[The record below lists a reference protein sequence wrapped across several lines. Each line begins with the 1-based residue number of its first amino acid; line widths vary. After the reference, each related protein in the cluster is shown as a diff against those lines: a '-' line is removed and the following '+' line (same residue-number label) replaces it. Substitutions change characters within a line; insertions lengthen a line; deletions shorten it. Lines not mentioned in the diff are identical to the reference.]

1 MTKTS
6 DQLVDEANK
15 EIETL
20 SVEEAKLALNDPKTT
35 FVDIRDIRELGA
47 DGMIPGAYHMPR
59 GMTEFWVDPKSK
71 YFKKIFASDQKFIFY
86 CKAGSRSA
94 LATKAAQDVG
104 LKNAAH
110 IDGGFTRWAE
120 QNGDITQKPQGKSP
134 AEKEG
139 IYDLLP
145 FVVNP
150 HNIARFENG
159 KVLIGDRRKYPFSK
173 EFVTCDTVADVAQ
186 SIKDMVTQ
194 GSGPWMAAVNAMRL
208 VANDGPDALK
218 AARDTLVATR
228 PTNTA
233 MKLRLDEVLT
243 VANLAAQQGTSVD
256 QAIENKINATKN
268 DIYNNYAV
276 RARAMA
282 DLIEDGDGILTMCFG
297 EAGFLL
303 SLAMAARDGKK
314 MTLYTPET
322 RPYLQGAKLTAPSIH
337 ELGIDVNLITDNMPA
352 HIMSEGNIQKYITA
366 ADLITVDGHVCNKI
380 GTYQNAITAHAHD
393 IPFFAFAWGR
403 DDNKM
408 TGSDIDIEERNPAEI
423 RQALG
428 VPTTIDAIGAR
439 YPTFDITPP
448 KYVAGVVTVHG
459 VVSPYTLKNYKNW

>member
-15 EIETL
+15 EIETIT
-20 SVEEAKLALNDPKTT
+20 VEEAKLALNDPNTT

-47 DGMIPGAYHMPR
+47 EGMIPGAYHMPR
-59 GMTEFWVDPKSK
+59 GMTEFWVDSQSK
-71 YFKKIFASDQKFIFY
+71 YYKKIFGSDQKFVFY

-104 LKNAAH
+104 LKNACH
-110 IDGGFTRWAE
+110 IDGGFTQWVE
-120 QNGDITQKPQGKSP
+120 QKGDVARKAQGKSP

-150 HNIARFENG
+150 HNIARYEDG

-173 EFVTCDTVADVAQ
+173 EFVSCDSVSDVAQ
-186 SIKDMVTQ
+186 AIKDMVTQ
-194 GSGPWMAAVNAMRL
+194 GSGPWMAAVNAMRM

-218 AARDTLVATR
+218 AARDALVATR

-233 MKLRLDEVLT
+233 MKLRLDEVLA
-243 VANLAAQQGTSVD
+243 VAQLATQQGTSVD
-256 QAIENKINATKN
+256 QAIENKINVIK
-268 DIYNNYAV
+268 DEIYNNYAI
-276 RARAMA
+276 RARAVA
-282 DLIEDGDGILTMCFG
+282 DLIDDGDGILTMCFG

-303 SLAMAARDGKK
+303 SLALAARDGKK
-314 MTLYTPET
+314 LTLYTPET

-352 HIMSEGNIQKYITA
+352 HIMAEGKIQKYITA

-403 DDNKM
+403 DENKQ
-408 TGSDIDIEERNPAEI
+408 THSDVEIEERDPAEI

-428 VPTTIDAIGAR
+428 TPTTIDAIGAR

-448 KYVAGVVTVHG
+448 KYVSGVATVHG

>member
-35 FVDIRDIRELGA
+35 FVDIRDIRELSA

-71 YFKKIFASDQKFIFY
+71 YFKKIFSSDQKFVFY

-104 LKNAAH
+104 LKNACH
-110 IDGGFTRWAE
+110 IDGGFTRWVE
-120 QNGDITQKPQGKSP
+120 QKGDVAQKPQGKSP

-150 HNIARFENG
+150 HNIARFEDG

-173 EFVTCDTVADVAQ
+173 EFVTCSTVTDVAQ
-186 SIKDMVTQ
+186 AIKDMVTQ
-194 GSGPWMAAVNAMRL
+194 GSGPWMAAVNAMRM

-218 AARDTLVATR
+218 AARDELVATR

-233 MKLRLDEVLT
+233 MMLRLDEVLS
-243 VANLAAQQGTSVD
+243 VANLANEQGTSVD

-268 DIYNNYAV
+268 EIYNNYAI

-303 SLAMAARDGKK
+303 SLALAARDGKK
-314 MTLYTPET
+314 LTLYTPET

-352 HIMSEGNIQKYITA
+352 HIMAEGNIQKYITA

-408 TGSDIDIEERNPAEI
+408 TGSDIEIEERDPAEI
-423 RQALG
+423 RQAMG
-428 VPTTIDAIGAR
+428 MPTTIDAIGAR